1 MFVSRII
8 RSFSAKSSGFF
19 WNDIN
24 PCVKAA
30 EYAVRGVVPTQ
41 ATLMQEELKKKTKS
55 TCWFI
60 KPIHSTKSPFAT

>member
-8 RSFSAKSSGFF
+8 GGFTKKSSGLY

-30 EYAVRGVVPTQ
+30 EYAFQGVVPTQ
-41 ATLMQEELKKKTKS
+41 ATLMQEELKKKIKS
-55 TCWFI
+55 TCWFT
-60 KPIHSTKSPFAT
+60 KVIHSIK